1 MSIKSGA
8 LAALV
13 VLAPAFPAAAHATS
27 AEPSVAAEQALAPCA
42 AKPAREGC
50 GLGAL
55 LSAANRAGA
64 GDLLSGRSGQ
74 FLGSG
79 KKSAIAGAVL
89 GSALSAA
96 DAEGGS
102 SAGYGGY
109 SATAMMPGTGGG
121 KTAQIA
127 AVATTAV
134 IGLAKSQAAAP
145 GCAPEPRR
153 FR

>member
-1 MSIKSGA
+1 MPIRSAA

-13 VLAPAFPAAAHATS
+13 VLALALPAAAQDTS
-27 AEPSVAAEQALAPCA
+27 ADATASAEQAPAPCA
-42 AKPAREGC
+42 AKPAGKGP

-64 GDLLSGRSGQ
+64 GELLSGRSGQ

-102 SAGYGGY
+102 GADYGGY
-109 SATAMMPGTGGG
+109 GATPMAPATGGG
-121 KTAQIA
+121 RTAQIA
-127 AVATTAV
+127 AVATSAV
-134 IGLAKSQAAAP
+134 IGLAKSQAAATA
-145 GCAPEPRR
+145 CAH
-153 FR
+153 

>member
-1 MSIKSGA
+1 MSLKPA
-8 LAALV
+8 TLAALAL
-13 VLAPAFPAAAHATS
+13 LAAAPAAAQDA
-27 AEPSVAAEQALAPCA
+27 PAAPEGPAPCA
-42 AKPAREGC
+42 ATSAHKGP

-64 GDLLSGRSGQ
+64 RDLLSGRSGQ
-74 FLGSG
+74 FLGGS

-96 DAEGGS
+96 DAEGAAGNP
-102 SAGYGGY
+102 GYG
-109 SATAMMPGTGGG
+109 APPPMPGTSGG

-134 IGLAKSQAAAP
+134 ISLARSHAP
-145 GCAPEPRR
+145 ASACAH
-153 FR
+153 